1 VSDVEARGD
10 NGTCEDSGVGLDDVG
25 VSGFGV
31 RLDDAGVIGSGV
43 RLDDVGV
50 RGWCWFVEV
59 VVKRFNF
66 SGGAG

>member
-1 VSDVEARGD
+1 MLDVEARGD

-25 VSGFGV
+25 VSG
-31 RLDDAGVIGSGV
+31 SGV

-50 RGWCWFVEV
+50 RGWCWFVVV